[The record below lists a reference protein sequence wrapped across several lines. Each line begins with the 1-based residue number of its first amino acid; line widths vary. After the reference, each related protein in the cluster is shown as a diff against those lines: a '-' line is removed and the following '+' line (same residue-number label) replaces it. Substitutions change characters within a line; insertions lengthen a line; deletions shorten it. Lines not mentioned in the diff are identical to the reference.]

1 MPLPLPLLIRLL
13 LRAPPPMRL
22 PVQHLLRSRNTLRTW
37 LITSP
42 GGLPSGM
49 FVRAVSFLD

>member
-22 PVQHLLRSRNTLRTW
+22 PVQHLLRSRNTLR
-37 LITSP
+37 S
-42 GGLPSGM
+42 
-49 FVRAVSFLD
+49 